1 MATLVNGKWLSDEE
15 YDNFLQAEYDRLVE
29 NGTIKEL
36 KKQFYKND
44 CEVDYDSAY

>member
-15 YDNFLQAEYDRLVE
+15 YDNFLQTEYGRLVE
-29 NGTIKEL
+29 QGTIIEL
-36 KKQFYKND
+36 EKQVYKND

>member
-15 YDNFLQAEYDRLVE
+15 YDNFLQSEYDRLVE

-36 KKQFYKND
+36 EKQVYKND